1 MRPVAKVAVI
11 GAGPYGLSIA
21 AHLTAMGVRPLIFGR
36 PMTSWRE
43 GMPHGMRLKSEGFA
57 SSLSDPEGSFTL
69 AAFCASRGLPY
80 ADINLPVPLETFVAY
95 GEAFQKRFVP
105 QLDTRTVSEL
115 RKAPH
120 GFTLRLED
128 GAEIEAEKA
137 IVATGIDAFRY
148 LPEAVRGLP
157 SELASHTCQHADYSG
172 FAGRHVAVIGAG
184 SSATDA
190 AAALLRAG
198 ASVTLICRSPSLR
211 FYPGGKPRK
220 WFEPLVAPMTPLGP
234 GWRKLLC
241 AEAPLVFRAMPERFR
256 IAVVKRFLGPAP
268 CWFVREEI
276 EGKVDVV
283 ASATIA
289 GARVTPR
296 GVTLDLAVAG
306 KPKTLDAD
314 HVMAGTGFRV
324 DILQLAFLDPAIISA
339 LARTEGA
346 PKLSA
351 NFESSLP
358 GLHFVGTMAAFEFGP
373 LLRFVCG
380 AEFTARRVARHM
392 AKTARRVGGAIEG
405 YRPLEAEPGPR
416 GSIS

>member
-57 SSLSDPEGSFTL
+57 SSLSEPEGSFTL

-148 LPEAVRGLP
+148 LPKPFGGCHRNSRAIHVSTPTIR
-157 SELASHTCQHADYSG
+157 ASP
-172 FAGRHVAVIGAG
+172 AGMSR
-184 SSATDA
+184 
-190 AAALLRAG
+190 
-198 ASVTLICRSPSLR
+198 
-211 FYPGGKPRK
+211 
-220 WFEPLVAPMTPLGP
+220 
-234 GWRKLLC
+234 
-241 AEAPLVFRAMPERFR
+241 
-256 IAVVKRFLGPAP
+256 
-268 CWFVREEI
+268 
-276 EGKVDVV
+276 
-283 ASATIA
+283 
-289 GARVTPR
+289 
-296 GVTLDLAVAG
+296 
-306 KPKTLDAD
+306 
-314 HVMAGTGFRV
+314 
-324 DILQLAFLDPAIISA
+324 
-339 LARTEGA
+339 
-346 PKLSA
+346 
-351 NFESSLP
+351 
-358 GLHFVGTMAAFEFGP
+358 
-373 LLRFVCG
+373 
-380 AEFTARRVARHM
+380 
-392 AKTARRVGGAIEG
+392 
-405 YRPLEAEPGPR
+405 
-416 GSIS
+416 